1 MINYIW
7 VFLILSG
14 ILISIVTGNIKNIG
28 SIILNSTNDAFSIFM
43 KMSLMILFWNGMFNI
58 LKDSGYLKK
67 LSRLLSKLLKF
78 IFPEINQDSQA
89 MEYISITL
97 ISNIIGLGVAST
109 STGLQAFK
117 LLKEEAKETKYPT
130 KSMITFLILNI
141 STFTFFPTT
150 IISMRAAYNGSVNI
164 KLIFV
169 IFITSLF
176 GTIIGQILNKVL
188 NKWL

>member
-7 VFLILSG
+7 LFLILSG

-78 IFPEINQDSQA
+78 IFPEINQDSQV

-117 LLKEEAKETKYPT
+117 LLKEEAKDTKYPT

-188 NKWL
+188 NK